1 MSTTTTPPQR
11 PNANNPD
18 AWCAYWKA
26 LDQSWR
32 TEPEIDANRQIY
44 LMECLTIVPDPRQ
57 GRYPFKNVALS
68 RADVEWLLATHI
80 ENSVNLWVSNL
91 QKVDLSGLPLER
103 AVLIGAHLERANLF
117 EAHLEGASLIWAHLE
132 RADLIAAH
140 LEGANLTDAHLERA
154 DLTGAHLEGANLRNA
169 HLERADLIAAH
180 LERADLR
187 NAHLE
192 GATLFESHLEG
203 ADLRGAFF
211 TSATDLTG
219 IVPGNTQVGFAS
231 LAGVRWGEVDL
242 SVVDWTQVN
251 VLGDEQQA
259 HRRKGDDGKIKDAL
273 TRLEE
278 YRAAVRANRQ
288 LAVALQGQGLSEE
301 AAHFAY
307 RAQLLLRVVLRR
319 QRKVGRYLF
328 SLLLDLLAGY
338 GYRPG
343 RSLIAY
349 LLIIFGFMGLY
360 LLNAH
365 FVAPHLRWDEVL
377 VLSLSSFHGRGFF
390 SQDITLGDTYARLA
404 AAEAVVG
411 LLIEVSLIATFTQRF
426 FGK

>member
-18 AWCAYWKA
+18 AWRTYWKS

-32 TEPEIDANRQIY
+32 TEPEIDANRQKY
-44 LMECLTIVPDPRQ
+44 LKECLTIVPDYKQ
-57 GRYPFKNVALS
+57 GRYPFKDVALS
-68 RADVEWLLATHI
+68 RADVEWLLATHRD
-80 ENSVNLWVSNL
+80 ERGSVDLRASDLREVN
-91 QKVDLSGLPLER
+91 LSGLVLRR
-103 AVLIGAHLERANLF
+103 AELRRAHLERAELRRAHL
-117 EAHLEGASLIWAHLE
+117 EGAYLRRAHLEGAYLRRAHLEGASL
-132 RADLIAAH
+132 AD
-140 LEGANLTDAHLERA
+140 
-154 DLTGAHLEGANLRNA
+154 
-169 HLERADLIAAH
+169 
-180 LERADLR
+180 
-187 NAHLE
+187 
-192 GATLFESHLEG
+192 
-203 ADLRGAFF
+203 AFL
-211 TSATDLTG
+211 TSATDLWE
-219 IVPGNTQVGFAS
+219 IVLGNKQVGFVS
-231 LAGVRWGEVDL
+231 LAGVHWGEVDL

-259 HRRKGDDGKIKDAL
+259 GRLKGDDGKIKDAAL
-273 TRLEE
+273 RLFE
-278 YRAAVRANRQ
+278 YRIAVRANRQ

-307 RAQLLLRVVLRR
+307 RAQLLQRVVLRR
-319 QRKVGRYLF
+319 QGKVGRYLF

-365 FVAPHLRWDEVL
+365 FVAPHLRWDEAL

-390 SQDITLGDTYARLA
+390 SQDISLGDTYARLA

-426 FGK
+426 LGK

>member
-1 MSTTTTPPQR
+1 VVTRWQDELEWSDTAERGQKGASLMSTTTTPPQR

-117 EAHLEGASLIWAHLE
+117 EAHLEGASLIW
-132 RADLIAAH
+132 
-140 LEGANLTDAHLERA
+140 
-154 DLTGAHLEGANLRNA
+154 A